1 MHGEVRTRC
10 ASVVFA
16 SFLFI
21 DASRPF
27 NSSNLCKVQA
37 PPCARRFEIHLLRP
51 FVNQVTTM
59 KTFSA
64 KPLEVQRDWYV
75 VDGSDKVLGRLAAEI
90 ALRLRGKHKPEFAPH
105 MDNGDVIVV
114 VNCEKI
120 KVTGTKM
127 AHKNYY
133 RHSGWVGG
141 LKTTSL
147 GDMLASK
154 PERVLMAA
162 VRGMLPKNRLGRAM
176 LKKLKIYAGPEHPH
190 TAQNPQPLT
199 LPY

>member
-1 MHGEVRTRC
+1 MSTYMEKAGQVERKWYV
-10 ASVVFA
+10 
-16 SFLFI
+16 I
-21 DASRPF
+21 DA
-27 NSSNLCKVQA
+27 A
-37 PPCARRFEIHLLRP
+37 G
-51 FVNQVTTM
+51 
-59 KTFSA
+59 KT
-64 KPLEVQRDWYV
+64 
-75 VDGSDKVLGRLAAEI
+75 LGRVAAQ
-90 ALRLRGKHKPEFAPH
+90 AAVLLRGKHKPEFARH
-105 MDNGDVIVV
+105 MDNGDFIVV